1 MKFSIDQEKLNGILS
16 IVGRCISQKAL
27 QDILSNVLI
36 ESKENEIIFTAHDHK
51 LACEIKEEC
60 EVTNPDKV
68 LVNAML
74 LSDFVRKLR
83 TGDVHFEKKG
93 KFLHINQGETKI
105 KLLTYEAE
113 EYPRINRLQAA
124 ESFSVPSLMLKEMIR
139 LTIFAASNDEKS
151 IHLNST
157 LMEIEK
163 DSLSLVSCEF
173 YRIAYKKN
181 IIKNN
186 LQEGDKQSYLIPSRA
201 TNELQKIL
209 QQNKDNEMVDIKM
222 SDRNIE
228 FTVNNCTIST
238 QLIDKD
244 YVDYKKI
251 IPKEYKTRIKID
263 RKALYDAIDR
273 ANLLVRM
280 KEEKSVIFDI
290 KNNTL
295 SVIIN
300 SNMGN
305 FYEEIPIDLEGVDL
319 EIGFNPKFI
328 IDVLKVVDHE
338 EVIMEFNSGI
348 RPAILKTDDEDNYIY
363 LVLPMKI

>member
-16 IVGRCISQKAL
+16 IVQRCISQRAL

-60 EVTNPDKV
+60 QVVEPDKV
-68 LVNAML
+68 LVNATL
-74 LSDFVRKLR
+74 FSDFVRKLR
-83 TGDVHFEKKG
+83 PGDVNFEKVG

-113 EYPRINRLQAA
+113 EYPRINKIHAG
-124 ESFSVPSLMLKEMIR
+124 ESFSIPSLMLKEMIR

-181 IIKNN
+181 IIKNEV
-186 LQEGDKQSYLIPSRA
+186 QEGQRQSFLIPSRA
-201 TNELQKIL
+201 TNELQRIL
-209 QQNKDNEMVDIKM
+209 QQNRDNEMVEIKT
-222 SDRNIE
+222 SERNIE
-228 FTVNNCTIST
+228 FTINNCTLST

-251 IPKEYKTRIKID
+251 IPKEFKTRIKVD
-263 RKALYDAIDR
+263 RKQLFDAIDR
-273 ANLLVRM
+273 ASLLVRM
-280 KEEKSVIFDI
+280 NEEKSVIFDI
-290 KNNTL
+290 KDNKL

-305 FYEEIPIDLEGVDL
+305 FYEEIPVELEGMDL

-328 IDVLKVVDHE
+328 IDVLKVLENE
-338 EVIMEFNSGI
+338 EIIMEFNSGI
-348 RPAILKTDDEDNYIY
+348 RPAILKTDEGDNYIY

>member
-16 IVGRCISQKAL
+16 IVQRCISQRAL

-36 ESKENEIIFTAHDHK
+36 ESRANEIIFTAHDHK

-60 EVTNPDKV
+60 EVINPDKV
-68 LVNAML
+68 LVNAVL

-83 TGDVHFEKKG
+83 AGDVHFEKVG

-105 KLLTYEAE
+105 KILTHEAE
-113 EYPRINRLQAA
+113 EYPRINKM
-124 ESFSVPSLMLKEMIR
+124 EMGSSFSVPSLMLKEMIR

-163 DSLSLVSCEF
+163 DTLSLVSCEF
-173 YRIAYKKN
+173 YRIAYKKS
-181 IIKNN
+181 IIKND
-186 LQEGDKQSYLIPSRA
+186 LEEGEKRKYLIPSRA
-201 TNELQKIL
+201 TNELHKIL

-251 IPKEYKTRIKID
+251 IPKEYKTRIKIN
-263 RKALYDAIDR
+263 RKELFDAIDR

-280 KEEKSVIFDI
+280 KDEKSVIFNI
-290 KNNTL
+290 KDNKL

-305 FYEEIPIDLEGVDL
+305 FYEEIPVELEGVDL

-328 IDVLKVVDHE
+328 IDVLKVIDQE

-348 RPAILKTDDEDNYIY
+348 RPAILKTDDDDNYIY